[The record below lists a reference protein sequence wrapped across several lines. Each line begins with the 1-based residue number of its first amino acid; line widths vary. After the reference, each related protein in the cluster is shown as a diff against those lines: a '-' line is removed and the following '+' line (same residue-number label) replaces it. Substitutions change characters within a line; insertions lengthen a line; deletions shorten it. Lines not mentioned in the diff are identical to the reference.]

1 MNGVAATNVAAA
13 VNTANRVDDVV
24 TLANLVAT
32 VTVVVAASPQGLV
45 DSHRAAGVSAPS
57 KSSLGRP
64 MVRPMMD
71 DRLEATRIETAA
83 RQALAKPGARV

>member
-64 MVRPMMD
+64 MMD